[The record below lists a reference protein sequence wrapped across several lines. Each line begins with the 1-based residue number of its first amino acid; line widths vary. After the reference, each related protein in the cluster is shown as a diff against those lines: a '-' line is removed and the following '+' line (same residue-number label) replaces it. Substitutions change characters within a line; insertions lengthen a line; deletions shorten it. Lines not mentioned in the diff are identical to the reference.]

1 MKPFKRFL
9 VEAFNAKPP
18 TKKELKQMLDDAN
31 MSDWYPFLLL
41 VWSAIDNKDLMSF
54 QFNKLAKGKSVSGQT
69 LGLKIQPGEF
79 YKMTMHPEAEK
90 YRNKIFNKLRH
101 KVTTSG
107 SEPKLE
113 LSQTMKGDDGEMY
126 DYSLDLIAG
135 LGSGAKKGPDG
146 AQWESIITDQVNTIR
161 GNHGVDKAATETAEQ
176 FYPDYL
182 PQAEA
187 LGQAFIDALGISSD
201 MVQFGKGSAST
212 SSIWKKRGASNT
224 TPKTDMYTG
233 NYNISLKKA
242 GGSQLAS
249 GTAAETLSMFDAAL
263 ELMSGSGG
271 KVIKDIMKDIDE
283 GFKTVSLDFN
293 KGEMETM
300 AGGGTAKGTSLKKG
314 KLVKGEEE
322 LPKEKQAEF
331 KKYTKTE
338 EFHKQLNIKLENTFQ
353 KVTKNQEFVDWFCF
367 EAMSGLKKFDAHELA
382 TASVC
387 ATFNPDKGT
396 VTKINVTAGGK
407 NKFGKSP
414 KISPELQK
422 KAAGVKIYAAWKSSG
437 KNPYS
442 VLRVSGDDH
451 TRDKE
456 TYVDC
461 TLQSLIRDEILLDED
476 IKNLGLNLTE
486 EIVQLDE
493 FALLKSVFKKMKNV
507 GKDATK
513 WLSGFFQRVFK
524 QVTKVLNGIA
534 ELGSKMFEAL
544 FDFLGIEV
552 DNVQTSVPSDVDH
565 FFNK

>member
-1 MKPFKRFL
+1 MWMIVLFVNLQTYRETMKPFKKFIS
-9 VEAFNAKPP
+9 EAFNAKPP

-41 VWSAIDNKDLMSF
+41 VWSAIDNKELMSF
-54 QFNKLAKGKSVSGQT
+54 QFNKLAKGKNVSGQT

-90 YRNKIFNKLRH
+90 YRNKIFKGLQH

-113 LSQTMKGDDGEMY
+113 LSQTMKDGYE
-126 DYSLDLIAG
+126 YSLDLIAG

-161 GNHGVDKAATETAEQ
+161 GNHGVDKAATEIAEQ

-249 GTAAETLSMFDAAL
+249 GTAAETLAMFDAAL

-271 KVIKDIMKDIDE
+271 SVIKDIMSDIDE

-293 KGEMETM
+293 KGELEDM
-300 AGGGTAKGTSLKKG
+300 AAGGTAKGTSVKKG
-314 KLVKGEEE
+314 KLVKGKEE

-331 KKYTKTE
+331 KKYTQTE
-338 EFHKQLNIKLENTFQ
+338 AFHKQLNIKLANTFE

-367 EAMSGLKKFDAHELA
+367 EAMSGFKKFDAHELA
-382 TASVC
+382 SASVC

-396 VTKINVTAGGK
+396 VTKINVTSNGK
-407 NKFGKSP
+407 KKFGKVP
-414 KISPELQK
+414 KISSELKK
-422 KAAGVKIYAAWKSSG
+422 KASGVKIYAAWKSSG

-476 IKNLGLNLTE
+476 IKN
-486 EIVQLDE
+486 
-493 FALLKSVFKKMKNV
+493 
-507 GKDATK
+507 
-513 WLSGFFQRVFK
+513 
-524 QVTKVLNGIA
+524 
-534 ELGSKMFEAL
+534 
-544 FDFLGIEV
+544 
-552 DNVQTSVPSDVDH
+552 
-565 FFNK
+565 